1 MNTAAIGIVG
11 IGNTLRSDDGVGAYI
26 VQAIDDKH
34 LPEVNCMVMQQ
45 LQTELM
51 EDLTQYKM
59 VIIVDAAV
67 KGMSWIFEK
76 LETVEIQ
83 SPSISHHIDAKT
95 FATLAK
101 QLYNSETQFYYCGI
115 RGENFG
121 IGEKISPTVLQYANE
136 AVEEI
141 FRFVLTG
148 GH

>member
-1 MNTAAIGIVG
+1 
-11 IGNTLRSDDGVGAYI
+11 
-26 VQAIDDKH
+26 
-34 LPEVNCMVMQQ
+34 
-45 LQTELM
+45 
-51 EDLTQYKM
+51 
-59 VIIVDAAV
+59 
-67 KGMSWIFEK
+67 
-76 LETVEIQ
+76 
-83 SPSISHHIDAKT
+83 SHHINAKT

-121 IGEKISPTVLQYANE
+121 VGEKISPTVLRYANE